1 MLSNLAY
8 DFAGAKLT
16 DIEICSSQGV
26 MFVGAGAADT
36 VSNGQVHVLST
47 VQRSSPTKPV
57 SHGTLT
63 TGPLPDMVLPN
74 SDCTK
79 LAVANEGEG
88 EIISDSL
95 VDPEGT
101 VMIITASDWTNPSSA
116 MTQTVSLNAYND
128 SQLMDM
134 GVQLGSPVL
143 SGCNEVGA
151 FALS

>member
-1 MLSNLAY
+1 MLPNLAY
-8 DFAGAKLT
+8 DFSGAKLT

-47 VQRSSPTKPV
+47 VQRSSPVKPV

-63 TGPLPDMVLPN
+63 TGPLPDMILPN

-88 EIISDSL
+88 EYDGTL
-95 VDPEGT
+95 VDPEGS
-101 VMIITASDWTNPSSA
+101 VMIIESSDWKTPASA
-116 MTQTVSLNAYND
+116 MTKTVSLNSYTD
-128 SQLMDM
+128 TQLMEM
-134 GVQLGSPVL
+134 GVLLDRESIVP
-143 SGCNEVGA
+143 
-151 FALS
+151 